1 MNVQAVAKGVRMSP
15 RKVGVVAALVRGRSV
30 EDALVILQ
38 HTTRRSADP
47 VYKTV
52 ASAKAN
58 AEHNHNLKPDTLK
71 IVEISVSPGPR
82 LKRYRPAARG
92 RALPF
97 QHRTSHIRV
106 VVTGEA
112 RVVKKPTDKAE
123 QSVGGTS
130 RKTASKKEAK

>member
-15 RKVGVVAALVRGRSV
+15 RKVGVVAALVRGRTV
-30 EDALVILQ
+30 ADALVILD
-38 HTTRRSADP
+38 HTPRRSADP
-47 VYKTV
+47 VYKVV

-58 AEHNHNLKPDTLK
+58 AEHNHNLKPDTLR

-97 QHRTSHIRV
+97 QRRTSHIRV
-106 VVTGEA
+106 VVTGEE
-112 RVVKKPTDKAE
+112 RVAKKPA
-123 QSVGGTS
+123 SAP
-130 RKTASKKEAK
+130 KTTKKEAK